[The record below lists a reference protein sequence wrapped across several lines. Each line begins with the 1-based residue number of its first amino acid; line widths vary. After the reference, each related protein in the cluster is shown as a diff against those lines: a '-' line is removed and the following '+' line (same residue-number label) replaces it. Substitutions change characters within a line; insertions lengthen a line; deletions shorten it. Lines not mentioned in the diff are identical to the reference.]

1 MPFVFVA
8 NGALDR
14 KPSELP
20 GSRTPPKINRAPG
33 ARSIVDLQP
42 PAESRPPPANSR
54 AKTDH
59 VITESGSRP
68 AFPEPTVTTRDWSEN
83 GQNFGGQGLALAKV
97 EHVIAKFGSGP
108 AFSEPAHTT
117 RVCKIWFGASILRAG
132 RAARDCKMLNQW
144 STGRPKRRRRLR
156 KKRSRCRDARDAYV
170 CA

>member
-8 NGALDR
+8 NGALGR
-14 KPSELP
+14 KSSKLP

-42 PAESRPPPANSR
+42 PAESPPPPANSR

-83 GQNFGGQGLALAKV
+83 GQNFVGQGPSLAKV
-97 EHVIAKFGSGP
+97 DHVFTETSSRP
-108 AFSEPAHTT
+108 ALSEP
-117 RVCKIWFGASILRAG
+117 GAI
-132 RAARDCKMLNQW
+132 ARDCKMLNQW
-144 STGRPKRRRRLR
+144 STGRPTKRRRLR
-156 KKRSRCRDARDAYV
+156 KKRSRCRDAWDAICV
-170 CA
+170 HMGAPLTDVKR